1 MFSDEIIYQLDFAKT
16 SSTYYI
22 IGIANEYDF
31 QTQISNLKS
40 FLETTNSKKISIVNA
55 YECFSSENYIKNLLN
70 LIDNYPD
77 KKIYISSTTSTI
89 INNYFYKPLV
99 NIYFWNRYKCREDM
113 LWKPKKWVE
122 LFRED
127 LYKPKPKTNKG
138 ILSVRKYTKFRS
150 YLFSLIDLNSFEG
163 ITRYAK
169 WSFDASTETIE
180 MKNKNNN
187 FPKILEIL
195 DEYKKSYISF
205 VIETDLSDFMN
216 YLTEK
221 TLIAFLTRTMPIVLG
236 GKNYVKELKDMGF
249 YVWNDEFGFDGD
261 SFESLSNDKA
271 ISYNKCIE
279 NYNKMSK
286 SDIVDMYNS
295 NIDKIENN
303 YKIVSSILFDKKEII

>member
-1 MFSDEIIYQLDFAKT
+1 MFSDEIKYQLDFAK
-16 SSTYYI
+16 SSSKYYI
-22 IGIANEYDF
+22 IGIATEYDF

-99 NIYFWNRYKCREDM
+99 NIYFWKWYKCREDM
-113 LWKPKKWVE
+113 LWKPKKYIQ
-122 LFRED
+122 LFREH
-127 LYKPKPKTNKG
+127 LYKPTSKTNKG
-138 ILSVRKYTKFRS
+138 ILSVRKYTEFRS
-150 YLFSLIDLNSFEG
+150 YLFSLIDFNSFEG
-163 ITRYAK
+163 IIRYAK
-169 WSFDASTETIE
+169 WSFSPNIETVE
-180 MKNKNNN
+180 MKSKNNN

-221 TLIAFLTRTMPIVLG
+221 TLIPFLTRTMPIVLG

-303 YKIVSSILFDKKEII
+303 YKIVSELLFDKKTIL